1 MQVFLKLRLSVLNNN
16 GKQCDFVLMMTNE
29 EKLLRDGLNALELST
44 NDEKV
49 AKLLAFIALIEKWN
63 KAYNLTAI
71 RNRSE
76 MVNLHLLDSVAI
88 LPHLEGK
95 RIIDVGTGAG
105 LPSIPLSIFC
115 PDIEFQLLDSN
126 AKKTRFVQQAIL
138 ELKLSNVKVTHNR
151 VEDFQP
157 AIPFDTV
164 LTRAFA
170 SLPEIVGLTAHL
182 ISENGTLLCMKGQTP
197 VEELSSVNAQTTL
210 ISINV
215 PHLEAERCL
224 VKITHLKN

>member
-1 MQVFLKLRLSVLNNN
+1 MNS
-16 GKQCDFVLMMTNE
+16 E
-29 EKLLRDGLNALELST
+29 EKLLRDGLTALNLPT
-44 NDEKV
+44 DDDKV
-49 AKLLAFIALIEKWN
+49 AKFLAFIALIEKWN

-71 RNRSE
+71 RKRDE

-95 RIIDVGTGAG
+95 RMIDVGTGAG
-105 LPSIPLSIFC
+105 LPSIPLAIYR
-115 PDIEFQLLDSN
+115 PDIEFQLIDSN

-138 ELKLSNVKVTHNR
+138 ELKLPNVKITHSR

-157 AIPFDTV
+157 EQLFDTV

-170 SLPEIVGLTAHL
+170 SLPEIIELTQHL
-182 ISENGTLLCMKGQTP
+182 ISKNGILLCMKGQTP
-197 VEELSSVNAQTTL
+197 AEELAAVNAETTL

-215 PHLEAERCL
+215 PHIKAERCL
-224 VKITHLKN
+224 VKLTHLKS

>member
-1 MQVFLKLRLSVLNNN
+1 MQAFLKLRLSVLNSN

-29 EKLLRDGLNALELST
+29 EKLLRDGLHALKLSID
-44 NDEKV
+44 DEKV
-49 AKLLAFIALIEKWN
+49 EKLLAFIALIEKWN

-71 RNRSE
+71 RNRDE

-88 LPHLEGK
+88 LPYLEGK
-95 RIIDVGTGAG
+95 RMIDVGTGAG

-138 ELKLSNVKVTHNR
+138 ELKLTNVKVTHSR
-151 VEDFQP
+151 VEDFEP
-157 AIPFDTV
+157 AQPFDTV

-170 SLPEIVGLTAHL
+170 SLPEIVELTQHL

-197 VEELSSVNAQTTL
+197 EDELAQIIQKTEIIMLSVPN
-210 ISINV
+210 I
-215 PHLEAERCL
+215 EAERCL
-224 VKITHLKN
+224 VKIKM

>member
-1 MQVFLKLRLSVLNNN
+1 
-16 GKQCDFVLMMTNE
+16 MTHE
-29 EKLLRDGLNALELST
+29 EKLLRDGLTSLNLPT
-44 NDEKV
+44 DDDKV

-63 KAYNLTAI
+63 KTYNLTAI
-71 RNRSE
+71 RRRDE
-76 MVNLHLLDSVAI
+76 MVNLHLLDSVSI

-138 ELKLSNVKVTHNR
+138 ELKLTNVKVTHRR
-151 VEDFQP
+151 VEDFEPVQ
-157 AIPFDTV
+157 PFDTV

-170 SLPEIVGLTAHL
+170 SLPEIIELTQHL

-197 VEELSSVNAQTTL
+197 DEELAAVNAQTTL

-215 PHLEAERCL
+215 PHIEVERCL

>member
-1 MQVFLKLRLSVLNNN
+1 
-16 GKQCDFVLMMTNE
+16 MTHE
-29 EKLLRDGLNALELST
+29 EKLLRDGLTALNLLT
-44 NDEKV
+44 DDEKV

-71 RNRSE
+71 RRRDE

-88 LPHLEGK
+88 LPYLEGK
-95 RIIDVGTGAG
+95 RMCDVGTGAG
-105 LPSIPLSIFC
+105 LPSIPLAIFC

-138 ELKLSNVKVTHNR
+138 ELKLPNVNVTHSR

-157 AIPFDTV
+157 EYPFDTV

-170 SLPEIVGLTAHL
+170 SLLEIVNLTQHL
-182 ISENGTLLCMKGQTP
+182 ISENGALLCMKGQTP
-197 VEELSSVNAQTTL
+197 DDELAAVNGQTTL

-215 PHLEAERCL
+215 PHIEAERCL
-224 VKITHLKN
+224 VKITHLNN

>member
-1 MQVFLKLRLSVLNNN
+1 MRVFLKFRLLVLNSN

-29 EKLLRDGLNALELST
+29 EKLLRDGLST
-44 NDEKV
+44 LGFSIDDEKV
-49 AKLLAFIALIEKWN
+49 VKLLTFIALIEKWN

-71 RNRSE
+71 RSRSE

-88 LPHLEGK
+88 LPHLEGG

-105 LPSIPLSIFC
+105 LPSIPLSILC

-126 AKKTRFVQQAIL
+126 AKKTRFVQQVIL
-138 ELKLSNVKVTHNR
+138 ELKLSNVKVSHSR

-157 AIPFDTV
+157 QQLFDTV

-170 SLPEIVGLTAHL
+170 SLPEIINLTSHLVGK
-182 ISENGTLLCMKGQTP
+182 NGTLLCMKGQTP
-197 VEELSSVNAQTTL
+197 DAELAAIIQKTEIIILSVPN
-210 ISINV
+210 I
-215 PHLEAERCL
+215 EAERCL
-224 VKITHLKN
+224 VKIKV

>member
-1 MQVFLKLRLSVLNNN
+1 
-16 GKQCDFVLMMTNE
+16 MTHE
-29 EKLLRDGLNALELST
+29 EKLLRDGLTTLNLPT
-44 NDEKV
+44 DDEKV

-71 RNRSE
+71 RRRDE
-76 MVNLHLLDSVAI
+76 MVKLHLLDSVAI
-88 LPHLEGK
+88 LPYLEGK
-95 RIIDVGTGAG
+95 RMIDVGTGAG

-138 ELKLSNVKVTHNR
+138 ELKLPNVKVTHSR
-151 VEDFQP
+151 VEDFEPEQ
-157 AIPFDTV
+157 PFDTV

-170 SLPEIVGLTAHL
+170 SLPEIIELTQHL
-182 ISENGTLLCMKGQTP
+182 ISGNGTLLCMKGQTP
-197 VEELSSVNAQTTL
+197 EEELAAVNAQATL

-215 PHLEAERCL
+215 PHIEAERCL

>member
-1 MQVFLKLRLSVLNNN
+1 
-16 GKQCDFVLMMTNE
+16 
-29 EKLLRDGLNALELST
+29 
-44 NDEKV
+44 
-49 AKLLAFIALIEKWN
+49 IEKWN

-71 RNRSE
+71 RRRDE

-88 LPHLEGK
+88 LPYLEGK
-95 RIIDVGTGAG
+95 RMIDVGTGAG
-105 LPSIPLSIFC
+105 LPSIPLSIFR

-138 ELKLSNVKVTHNR
+138 ELKLPNVKVTHSR
-151 VEDFQP
+151 VEDFEPEQ
-157 AIPFDTV
+157 PFDTI

-170 SLPEIVGLTAHL
+170 SLPEIVELTQHL

-197 VEELSSVNAQTTL
+197 DEELAAVNAQTTL

-215 PHLEAERCL
+215 PHIEAERCL
-224 VKITHLKN
+224 VKIIHRELETTDHKINTGVK

>member
-1 MQVFLKLRLSVLNNN
+1 
-16 GKQCDFVLMMTNE
+16 MTNE
-29 EKLLRDGLNALELST
+29 EKLLREGLNALNLPAE
-44 NDEKV
+44 DGKV
-49 AKLLAFIALIEKWN
+49 FKLLAFIALIEKWN

-71 RNRSE
+71 RRRDE

-95 RIIDVGTGAG
+95 RMIDVGTGAG
-105 LPSIPLSIFC
+105 LPSIPLAIYR

-138 ELKLSNVKVTHNR
+138 ELKLPNVKVSHSR
-151 VEDFQP
+151 VEDFEPEQ
-157 AIPFDTV
+157 PFDTV

-170 SLPEIVGLTAHL
+170 SLPEIVDLTQHL
-182 ISENGTLLCMKGQTP
+182 ISKNGTLLCMKGQIP
-197 VEELSSVNAQTTL
+197 KEELATIHVQTTL

-215 PHLEAERCL
+215 PHIEAERCL
-224 VKITHLKN
+224 VKITHLEN

>member
-1 MQVFLKLRLSVLNNN
+1 
-16 GKQCDFVLMMTNE
+16 MTTE
-29 EKLLRDGLNALELST
+29 EKLLRDGLIALNLSVD
-44 NDEKV
+44 DEKV

-71 RNRSE
+71 RRRAE

-88 LPHLEGK
+88 LPYLEGK
-95 RIIDVGTGAG
+95 RMIDVGTGAG
-105 LPSIPLSIFC
+105 LPSIPLAIYR

-138 ELKLSNVKVTHNR
+138 ELKLSNVKVTHSR
-151 VEDFQP
+151 VEDFEPEQ
-157 AIPFDTV
+157 PFDTV

-170 SLPEIVGLTAHL
+170 SLPEIVDLTQHL

-197 VEELSSVNAQTTL
+197 EDELAAIDAHTTL

-215 PHLEAERCL
+215 PNLDAERCL
-224 VKITHLKN
+224 VKIHF

>member
-1 MQVFLKLRLSVLNNN
+1 MNS
-16 GKQCDFVLMMTNE
+16 E
-29 EKLLRDGLNALELST
+29 EKLLRDGLTALNLPT
-44 NDEKV
+44 DDDKV
-49 AKLLAFIALIEKWN
+49 AKLLAFVALIEKWN

-71 RNRSE
+71 RKRDE

-88 LPHLEGK
+88 LPHLEG
-95 RIIDVGTGAG
+95 RRMVDVGTGAG

-115 PDIEFQLLDSN
+115 PEIEFQLLDSN

-138 ELKLSNVKVTHNR
+138 ELKLPNVKVTHSR

-157 AIPFDTV
+157 EQLFDTV

-170 SLPEIVGLTAHL
+170 SLPEIIDLTQHL
-182 ISENGTLLCMKGQTP
+182 ISEKGVLLCMKGQTP
-197 VEELSSVNAQTTL
+197 DEELAAVNAHTTL

-224 VKITHLKN
+224 VKITHLRN

>member
-1 MQVFLKLRLSVLNNN
+1 
-16 GKQCDFVLMMTNE
+16 MTNE
-29 EKLLRDGLNALELST
+29 EKLLRDGLTALNLPT
-44 NDEKV
+44 DDEKV

-71 RNRSE
+71 RRRDE

-115 PDIEFQLLDSN
+115 PEIEFQLLDSN

-138 ELKLSNVKVTHNR
+138 ELKLPNVKVTHSR
-151 VEDFQP
+151 VEDFEP
-157 AIPFDTV
+157 ELPFDTV

-170 SLPEIVGLTAHL
+170 SLPEIVELTQHL
-182 ISENGTLLCMKGQTP
+182 ICENGTLLCMKGQTP
-197 VEELSSVNAQTTL
+197 DDELATVNAQTTL

-215 PHLEAERCL
+215 PHIEAERCL

>member
-1 MQVFLKLRLSVLNNN
+1 
-16 GKQCDFVLMMTNE
+16 MTNE
-29 EKLLRDGLNALELST
+29 EKLLRDGLNAL
-44 NDEKV
+44 NFAVDDDKV
-49 AKLLAFIALIEKWN
+49 ARLLAFIALIEKWN

-71 RNRSE
+71 RNRAE

-138 ELKLSNVKVTHNR
+138 ELKLSNVKVMHSR
-151 VEDFQP
+151 VEDFEPQQL
-157 AIPFDTV
+157 FDTV

-170 SLPEIVGLTAHL
+170 SLPEIVNLTAHL
-182 ISENGTLLCMKGQTP
+182 VCENGTLLCMKGQTP
-197 VEELSSVNAQTTL
+197 EDELAQITQKTEIIMLSVPN
-210 ISINV
+210 IEV
-215 PHLEAERCL
+215 ERCL
-224 VKITHLKN
+224 VKIKM

>member
-1 MQVFLKLRLSVLNNN
+1 
-16 GKQCDFVLMMTNE
+16 MTHE
-29 EKLLRDGLNALELST
+29 EKLLRDGLTALKLPV
-44 NDEKV
+44 DDDKV

-71 RNRSE
+71 RRRDE

-88 LPHLEGK
+88 LPYLEGK
-95 RIIDVGTGAG
+95 QMIDVGTGAG

-138 ELKLSNVKVTHNR
+138 ELKLPNVKVTHSR
-151 VEDFQP
+151 VEDFEPEQ
-157 AIPFDTV
+157 PFDTV

-170 SLPEIVGLTAHL
+170 SLPEIVDLTQHL
-182 ISENGTLLCMKGQTP
+182 TSENGTLLCMKGQTP
-197 VEELSSVNAQTTL
+197 EEELTAVNAQTTL

-215 PHLEAERCL
+215 PHIEAERCL

>member
-1 MQVFLKLRLSVLNNN
+1 MNS
-16 GKQCDFVLMMTNE
+16 E
-29 EKLLRDGLNALELST
+29 EKLLRDGLTTLNLPT
-44 NDEKV
+44 DDEKV

-71 RNRSE
+71 RRRDE

-95 RIIDVGTGAG
+95 RMIDVGTGAG

-138 ELKLSNVKVTHNR
+138 ELKLPNVKVTHSR
-151 VEDFQP
+151 VEDFEPEQ
-157 AIPFDTV
+157 PFDTV

-170 SLPEIVGLTAHL
+170 SLPEIVELTQHL

-197 VEELSSVNAQTTL
+197 DEELAAVNAKTTL

-215 PHLEAERCL
+215 PHIEAERCL

>member
-1 MQVFLKLRLSVLNNN
+1 MNS
-16 GKQCDFVLMMTNE
+16 E
-29 EKLLRDGLNALELST
+29 EKLLRDGLTVLNLPT
-44 NDEKV
+44 DDDKI

-71 RNRSE
+71 RRRDE

-95 RIIDVGTGAG
+95 RMIDVGTGAG

-115 PDIEFQLLDSN
+115 PDIEFQLIDSN

-138 ELKLSNVKVTHNR
+138 ELKLPNVKVKHSR

-157 AIPFDTV
+157 EQLFDTV

-170 SLPEIVGLTAHL
+170 SLSEIVELTRHL

-197 VEELSSVNAQTTL
+197 DAELAAVNAQTTL

-215 PHLEAERCL
+215 PHIEAERCL
-224 VKITHLKN
+224 VKITHLNN

>member
-1 MQVFLKLRLSVLNNN
+1 
-16 GKQCDFVLMMTNE
+16 MTHE
-29 EKLLRDGLNALELST
+29 EKLLRDGLTSLNLPT
-44 NDEKV
+44 DDDKV

-63 KAYNLTAI
+63 KTYNLTAI
-71 RNRSE
+71 RRRDE
-76 MVNLHLLDSVAI
+76 MVNLHLLDSVSI

-138 ELKLSNVKVTHNR
+138 ELKLPNVKVTHSR
-151 VEDFQP
+151 VEDFKP
-157 AIPFDTV
+157 EKRFDTV

-170 SLPEIVGLTAHL
+170 SLPEIIELTQHL

-197 VEELSSVNAQTTL
+197 DEELAAVNAQTTL

-215 PHLEAERCL
+215 PHIDAERCL

>member
-1 MQVFLKLRLSVLNNN
+1 
-16 GKQCDFVLMMTNE
+16 MTHE
-29 EKLLRDGLNALELST
+29 EKLLRDGLNALNLT
-44 NDEKV
+44 TDDEKV
-49 AKLLAFIALIEKWN
+49 SKLLAFIVLIEKWN

-71 RNRSE
+71 RRRDE

-88 LPHLEGK
+88 LPHLEGE
-95 RIIDVGTGAG
+95 RMIDVGTGAG

-138 ELKLSNVKVTHNR
+138 ELKLLNVKVTHSR
-151 VEDFQP
+151 VEDFEPEQ
-157 AIPFDTV
+157 PFDTV

-170 SLPEIVGLTAHL
+170 SLPEIVDLTQHL
-182 ISENGTLLCMKGQTP
+182 ISKNGTLLCMKGQAP
-197 VEELSSVNAQTTL
+197 DDELAAVNGQTTL

-215 PHLEAERCL
+215 PHIEAERCL
-224 VKITHLKN
+224 VKITHLRN

>member
-1 MQVFLKLRLSVLNNN
+1 
-16 GKQCDFVLMMTNE
+16 MTNE
-29 EKLLRDGLNALELST
+29 EKLLRDGLNALNLPT
-44 NDEKV
+44 DDEKV

-71 RNRSE
+71 RRRDE

-88 LPHLEGK
+88 LPYLEGK
-95 RIIDVGTGAG
+95 RMIDVGTGAG

-138 ELKLSNVKVTHNR
+138 ELKLPNVKVTHSR
-151 VEDFQP
+151 VEDFEPEQ
-157 AIPFDTV
+157 PFDTV

-170 SLPEIVGLTAHL
+170 SLPEIVELTQHL

-197 VEELSSVNAQTTL
+197 DEELAAVNAQTTL

-215 PHLEAERCL
+215 PHIEAERCL

>member
-1 MQVFLKLRLSVLNNN
+1 
-16 GKQCDFVLMMTNE
+16 MTQE
-29 EKLLRDGLNALELST
+29 EKLLRDGLNALDLPS
-44 NDEKV
+44 DDDKV
-49 AKLLAFIALIEKWN
+49 AKLLSFIALIEKWN
-63 KAYNLTAI
+63 KTYNLTAI
-71 RNRSE
+71 RHRDE
-76 MVNLHLLDSVAI
+76 MVHLHLLDSVAI

-95 RIIDVGTGAG
+95 RMVDAGTGAG
-105 LPSIPLSIFC
+105 LPSIPLSMFR

-138 ELKLSNVKVTHNR
+138 ELKLSNVKVTHTR

-157 AIPFDTV
+157 EQLFDTV

-170 SLPEIVGLTAHL
+170 SLPEIVSLTQHL
-182 ISENGTLLCMKGQTP
+182 ISENGVLLCMKGQTP
-197 VEELSSVNAQTTL
+197 ADELAIVNGQTTL

-215 PHLEAERCL
+215 PHIEAERCL

>member
-1 MQVFLKLRLSVLNNN
+1 
-16 GKQCDFVLMMTNE
+16 MTHE
-29 EKLLRDGLNALELST
+29 EKLLRDGLNALNLQT
-44 NDEKV
+44 DDEKV

-71 RNRSE
+71 RNRAE

-95 RIIDVGTGAG
+95 RMIDVGTGAG
-105 LPSIPLSIFC
+105 LPSIPLSIYR
-115 PDIEFQLLDSN
+115 PDIEFHLLDSN

-138 ELKLSNVKVTHNR
+138 ELKLPNVKVTHSR
-151 VEDFQP
+151 VENFEPEQL
-157 AIPFDTV
+157 FDTV

-170 SLPEIVGLTAHL
+170 SLPEIVDLTAHL

-197 VEELSSVNAQTTL
+197 DEELVAVNVQTTL
-210 ISINV
+210 ISIKV
-215 PHLEAERCL
+215 PHIEAERCL
-224 VKITHLKN
+224 VKITHLKS